1 MLKAVILSGGFG
13 KRLKPFTDTI
23 PKPMI
28 PIKNVPIL
36 EWQINWLKSHG
47 FDEFILCT
55 GYKSEAIVE
64 YFGNGH
70 KHDVTIH
77 YSHEVEPLGTA
88 GALKNAE
95 NFLLNDD
102 KFLLMNGD
110 IITNLDPTQII
121 SLIDESNL
129 VSISLV
135 PLISQFGIAVFDDDK
150 KLSSFE
156 EKPIIKDNWINA
168 GIYCFSNKIFS
179 YLPNQGSLEREI
191 FPTLALENKIIV
203 KTYDDVKWRSIDSHK
218 DIDEATQE
226 F

>member
-1 MLKAVILSGGFG
+1 M
-13 KRLKPFTDTI
+13 
-23 PKPMI
+23 
-28 PIKNVPIL
+28 
-36 EWQINWLKSHG
+36 
-47 FDEFILCT
+47 
-55 GYKSEAIVE
+55 
-64 YFGNGH
+64 
-70 KHDVTIH
+70 
-77 YSHEVEPLGTA
+77 
-88 GALKNAE
+88 
-95 NFLLNDD
+95 
-102 KFLLMNGD
+102 
-110 IITNLDPTQII
+110 
-121 SLIDESNL
+121 

>member
-1 MLKAVILSGGFG
+1 M
-13 KRLKPFTDTI
+13 
-23 PKPMI
+23 
-28 PIKNVPIL
+28 
-36 EWQINWLKSHG
+36 
-47 FDEFILCT
+47 CT

-70 KHDVTIH
+70 KHDITIH

-95 NFLLNDD
+95 NFLFNDD

>member
-1 MLKAVILSGGFG
+1 M
-13 KRLKPFTDTI
+13 
-23 PKPMI
+23 
-28 PIKNVPIL
+28 
-36 EWQINWLKSHG
+36 
-47 FDEFILCT
+47 
-55 GYKSEAIVE
+55 

-70 KHDVTIH
+70 KHDITIH
-77 YSHEVEPLGTA
+77 YSNEVKPLGTA

-110 IITNLDPTQII
+110 IITNLDPTKII

-191 FPTLALENKIIV
+191 FPTLALENLSLIHI
-203 KTYDDVKWRSIDSHK
+203 
-218 DIDEATQE
+218 
-226 F
+226 